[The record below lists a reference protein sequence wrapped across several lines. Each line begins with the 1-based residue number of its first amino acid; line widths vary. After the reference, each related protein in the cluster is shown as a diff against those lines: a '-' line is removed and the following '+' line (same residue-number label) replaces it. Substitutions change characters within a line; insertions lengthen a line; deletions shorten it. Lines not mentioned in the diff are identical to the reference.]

1 MLNCHCRDCQS
12 ATGSAYAAIV
22 VVPRAT
28 VRIEGELRYHRAIGD
43 SGKAVE
49 RGFCPSCG
57 SPVAARLEKLPDI
70 LGLQAGS
77 LDDPSLHR
85 PAMDL
90 FTASAQP
97 WITCPARRKSFR
109 GGSANRASAGETGA
123 ELGSRAMKEVFSNH
137 GKTLIEM
144 AMSFMHSRVICAA
157 ARLELADELGL
168 GPCSAVRLADKCSAD
183 PDALHRLLRALAAL
197 GIVREDEP
205 GTFTLTDAGEPLQK
219 TAANSVWPA
228 VIFWA
233 RPDGRWMVAP
243 DGKRAHGTDRRR
255 DHAA

>member
-1 MLNCHCRDCQS
+1 MGEKLSGGCACGAVRYEAKAAPLVMLNCHCRDCQR

-97 WITCPARRKSFR
+97 WDHMS
-109 GGSANRASAGETGA
+109 GETKK
-123 ELGSRAMKEVFSNH
+123 LPR
-137 GKTLIEM
+137 
-144 AMSFMHSRVICAA
+144 
-157 ARLELADELGL
+157 
-168 GPCSAVRLADKCSAD
+168 
-183 PDALHRLLRALAAL
+183 
-197 GIVREDEP
+197 GI
-205 GTFTLTDAGEPLQK
+205 G
-219 TAANSVWPA
+219 
-228 VIFWA
+228 
-233 RPDGRWMVAP
+233 
-243 DGKRAHGTDRRR
+243 
-255 DHAA
+255 

>member
-1 MLNCHCRDCQS
+1 
-12 ATGSAYAAIV
+12 
-22 VVPRAT
+22 
-28 VRIEGELRYHRAIGD
+28 
-43 SGKAVE
+43 
-49 RGFCPSCG
+49 
-57 SPVAARLEKLPDI
+57 
-70 LGLQAGS
+70 
-77 LDDPSLHR
+77 
-85 PAMDL
+85 
-90 FTASAQP
+90 
-97 WITCPARRKSFR
+97 
-109 GGSANRASAGETGA
+109 
-123 ELGSRAMKEVFSNH
+123 MKEVFSNH
-137 GKTLIEM
+137 GKPLIEM